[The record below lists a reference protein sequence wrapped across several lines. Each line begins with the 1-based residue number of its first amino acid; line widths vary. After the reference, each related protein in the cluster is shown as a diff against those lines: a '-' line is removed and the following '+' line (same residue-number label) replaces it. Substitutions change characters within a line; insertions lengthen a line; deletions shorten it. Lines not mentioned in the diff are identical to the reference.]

1 MYLQEEYN
9 NDQTKVNGNVIP
21 SFEYIDGQALE
32 DAKSRVD
39 RQRSFKCSN
48 KQGLSNYKRNSKS
61 YDELNRND
69 CKLII

>member
-39 RQRSFKCSN
+39 RQRSFKFSN
-48 KQGLSNYKRNSKS
+48 KQGLRNSRS
-61 YDELNRND
+61 YDTLSRND
-69 CKLII
+69 CKLTV